1 MAKSI
6 KSGLKKSGYLIPLV
20 LISYFVYI
28 HFFHDA
34 ENNQT
39 KGAAIAPEF
48 TLKDLD
54 GNIHS
59 LSDYSGSGVVVNFWA
74 TYCPPCQKEMPTI
87 EKAYQEFQDQG
98 IEVLAINVG
107 EPALFVHSFIS
118 KNNVSF
124 PILLD
129 RDEQVSKTYG
139 VLNLPITLFIKDGE
153 IMEEINGELTEQTLR
168 DNMEKMI
175 TK

>member
-1 MAKSI
+1 
-6 KSGLKKSGYLIPLV
+6 
-20 LISYFVYI
+20 
-28 HFFHDA
+28 
-34 ENNQT
+34 
-39 KGAAIAPEF
+39 
-48 TLKDLD
+48 
-54 GNIHS
+54 
-59 LSDYSGSGVVVNFWA
+59 
-74 TYCPPCQKEMPTI
+74 MPTI